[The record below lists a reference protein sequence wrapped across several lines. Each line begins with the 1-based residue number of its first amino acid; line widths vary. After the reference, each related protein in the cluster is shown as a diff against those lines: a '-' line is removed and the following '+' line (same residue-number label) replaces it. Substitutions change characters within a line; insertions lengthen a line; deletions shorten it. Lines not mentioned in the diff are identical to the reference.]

1 MITSAHSKSSHPSG
15 FNPILQKLYEMIC
28 EIIVSKTICGIYL
41 IFYRSSFI
49 NNFMAKNNFLEP
61 KNHQK
66 LNVSKYIYFRKISA
80 YRFVG
85 LVLSVQISWK
95 YIFFWKK
102 FFQGLGAFFK
112 TAKQIIWASF
122 FHKKIILYFFFQ
134 GWLFN
139 FNITSKTCFK
149 NLFGKT
155 VKKWWFYCFK

>member
-28 EIIVSKTICGIYL
+28 EIIVSKTICRIYL

-85 LVLSVQISWK
+85 LICTNKLEI
-95 YIFFWKK
+95 YFFLKK
-102 FFQGLGAFFK
+102 FFSR
-112 TAKQIIWASF
+112 TWSF
-122 FHKKIILYFFFQ
+122 FQDCKTNNLGIIFPQKNNFILFFSRV
-134 GWLFN
+134 
-139 FNITSKTCFK
+139 II
-149 NLFGKT
+149 
-155 VKKWWFYCFK
+155 